1 MAHKPAMGT
10 NYVRLQSYADTM
22 QTKQDNTA
30 DVDADV
36 ALSGVVR
43 VSMHVLSLCRT
54 RPTHTWPKHH

>member
-1 MAHKPAMGT
+1 MGT